1 MKSIHKGEIPEAL
14 YQSVV
19 VLYGAGITGNR
30 IVALLKPY
38 KVRILYIIDDDK
50 NKWGSTIDGI
60 PIISY
65 RVFEE
70 KCTGF
75 AHVSVI
81 LTTIYGKAVLKK
93 LRQITWADA
102 VEVYEMYG
110 WLNEAYQ
117 LNGLIGG
124 VDDAERIERFHG
136 EIGSLKVGLADE
148 ESKRVLD
155 GIDRYLYNKDLNILA
170 DICTESDQ
178 YFIPEVLSAIRKPLN
193 ILDAGAYVGELYQTI
208 RNHDIKLEHWYC
220 FEANADNYN
229 KLIQYSQ
236 NMELSGIQVCV
247 NKGLWDQDGTLYFDS
262 SKGTASRIVDYRTDD
277 QIEVI
282 SIDTYFRD
290 KKCDFIKMDI
300 EGAEYPAL
308 CGAMDVIRRERPIMA
323 VSIYHSIEDLY
334 RIQRFLMDRLQGYRY
349 YIRHHALILCET
361 VLYVVPNEL

>member
-1 MKSIHKGEIPEAL
+1 MTGVQTCAL
-14 YQSVV
+14 
-19 VLYGAGITGNR
+19 
-30 IVALLKPY
+30 P
-38 KVRILYIIDDDK
+38 IL
-50 NKWGSTIDGI
+50 
-60 PIISY
+60 
-65 RVFEE
+65 
-70 KCTGF
+70 
-75 AHVSVI
+75 
-81 LTTIYGKAVLKK
+81 
-93 LRQITWADA
+93 
-102 VEVYEMYG
+102 
-110 WLNEAYQ
+110 
-117 LNGLIGG
+117 
-124 VDDAERIERFHG
+124 
-136 EIGSLKVGLADE
+136 
-148 ESKRVLD
+148 
-155 GIDRYLYNKDLNILA
+155 
-170 DICTESDQ
+170 
-178 YFIPEVLSAIRKPLN
+178 
-193 ILDAGAYVGELYQTI
+193 
-208 RNHDIKLEHWYC
+208 KLEHWYC